1 MPGFAEHLRQLAP
14 VDGLHRLSLLGA
26 DGQTLAVIENLPGT
40 QGSFRVYHHVAQK
53 WSGVIG
59 IDAAQEAL
67 TLFAE
72 HTEDARL
79 YPGKHPNIDRLF
91 DIVERNLRYEVR
103 CE

>member
-1 MPGFAEHLRQLAP
+1 MPSFSENLRQLAP

-26 DGQTLAVIENLPGT
+26 DGQTLAVIENVPGT

-53 WSGVIG
+53 WGGVG

-67 TLFAE
+67 ILFAE
-72 HTEDARL
+72 HTGDARL

-91 DIVERNLRYEVR
+91 DIVERNLRFDVR

>member
-1 MPGFAEHLRQLAP
+1 MASFAENLQQLAP
-14 VDGLHRLSLLGA
+14 VDGLQRLSLLGA
-26 DGQTLAVIENLPGT
+26 NGQTLAVIENAPGT

-53 WSGVIG
+53 WGGVG

-72 HTEDARL
+72 HTDDARL
-79 YPGKHPNIDRLF
+79 HPGIHPNIDRLF
-91 DIVERNLRYEVR
+91 DIVEQNLRLEVR

>member
-1 MPGFAEHLRQLAP
+1 MPSFSENLQQLAP
-14 VDGLHRLSLLGA
+14 VDGLQRLSLLGA
-26 DGQTLAVIENLPGT
+26 DGQTLAVIENAPGT

-53 WSGVIG
+53 WGGIG

-72 HTEDARL
+72 HTDDARL
-79 YPGKHPNIDRLF
+79 HSGKHPNIDRLF
-91 DIVERNLRYEVR
+91 DIIARNLRLKVR

>member
-1 MPGFAEHLRQLAP
+1 MPSFSENLQQLAP
-14 VDGLHRLSLLGA
+14 VNGLQRLCLAGA
-26 DGQTLAVIENLPGT
+26 DGQTLVVIENLPGT

-53 WSGVIG
+53 WGGIG

-72 HTEDARL
+72 HTDDARL
-79 YPGKHPNIDRLF
+79 HPGKHPNIDRLF
-91 DIVERNLRYEVR
+91 DIVERNLRFDVR